1 MKKYN
6 LLLPIAGKAQ
16 RFLDAGYTMPKPL
29 ILANHKHVIDWS
41 LESVDYSECD
51 LIFIVRLDHIYNFS
65 IDKILKQKF
74 GDTLIVLS
82 GGAQYGA
89 DKFVRKFALEFGIK
103 YQEYN
108 PAHTTKNL
116 YSAMSDNYY
125 NKTYHVSQFHHRNML
140 LAKACNV
147 MMAFIPNGAKAN
159 GSESAIKT
167 AKKLN
172 KPVTIIT

>member
-1 MKKYN
+1 MKVAIIGSRHYENVRKIK
-6 LLLPIAGKAQ
+6 LTLFELK
-16 RFLDAGYTMPKPL
+16 RKFKD
-29 ILANHKHVIDWS
+29 
-41 LESVDYSECD
+41 D
-51 LIFIVRLDHIYNFS
+51 LIII
-65 IDKILKQKF
+65 
-74 GDTLIVLS
+74 S

-89 DKFVRKFALEFGIK
+89 DKFARKYALEFGIK

-125 NKTYHVSQFHHRNML
+125 DKPYHVSQFHHRNML
-140 LAKACNV
+140 IAKACNV
-147 MMAFIPNGAKAN
+147 MMAFIPNGDDAN
-159 GSESAIKT
+159 GSMSAIKT